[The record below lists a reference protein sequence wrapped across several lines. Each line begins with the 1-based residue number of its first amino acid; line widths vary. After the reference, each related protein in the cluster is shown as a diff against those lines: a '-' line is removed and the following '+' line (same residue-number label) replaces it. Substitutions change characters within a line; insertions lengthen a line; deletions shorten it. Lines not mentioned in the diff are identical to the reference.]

1 MKRIL
6 TVAFFLFLAALPVAA
21 DQSSPDGAVKA
32 LYDWYQNAGD
42 RYRDSFG
49 EARPYFSNDIYQLL
63 DRGFQLDPSQKFWV
77 DFDPF
82 VNAQVPASKF
92 SIGKPFL
99 TGDSAFV
106 RVRPYMSMGEGKTM
120 AMPDIKVYLT
130 KSGGNW
136 QVANLIYTGD
146 NAFELRKYLQEGL
159 ASVGGGESAD
169 TMMSPEQVDNEQ
181 QAQGLAGSLLGTWV
195 HKATS
200 KTAEGEASP
209 LQIAVIKWTFK
220 PGGKCDFYQ
229 KVGSGNPMVAS
240 GRPYTVEGNTITLG
254 GRTKYT
260 VVKNMGDKMIWK
272 NHRLGDFYHV
282 VRE

>member
-82 VNAQVPASKF
+82 VNAQVPAGRFKY
-92 SIGKPFL
+92 GKPYL
-99 TGDSAFV
+99 TGKSAFV
-106 RVRPYMSMGEGKTM
+106 RVTPYLNMGEGGSTV

-130 KSGGNW
+130 EQNGRWK
-136 QVANLIYTGD
+136 VANLIYTGE

-159 ASVGGGESAD
+159 ASVGTGETANESGMTPPEESGGD
-169 TMMSPEQVDNEQ
+169 
-181 QAQGLAGSLLGTWV
+181 
-195 HKATS
+195 
-200 KTAEGEASP
+200 
-209 LQIAVIKWTFK
+209 
-220 PGGKCDFYQ
+220 
-229 KVGSGNPMVAS
+229 
-240 GRPYTVEGNTITLG
+240 
-254 GRTKYT
+254 
-260 VVKNMGDKMIWK
+260 
-272 NHRLGDFYHV
+272 
-282 VRE
+282 